1 MLNFPPYYAWL
12 FNQIWSRKRCFFLN
26 IVFPWADT
34 FDIQKPSMKQ
44 NNKKSAKSNILTRVC
59 CFSQYCE
66 RAVVVRFC
74 VLTMFIILVMNW
86 GCFLQEE
93 QIDLELEDIYQP
105 VSL

>member
-1 MLNFPPYYAWL
+1 MHGSLTKYDAE
-12 FNQIWSRKRCFFLN
+12 KGFFFN
-26 IVFPWADT
+26 IVFPRT
-34 FDIQKPSMKQ
+34 VIFDIQKPSMKQ
-44 NNKKSAKSNILTRVC
+44 NIEKSAKSKILGRVC